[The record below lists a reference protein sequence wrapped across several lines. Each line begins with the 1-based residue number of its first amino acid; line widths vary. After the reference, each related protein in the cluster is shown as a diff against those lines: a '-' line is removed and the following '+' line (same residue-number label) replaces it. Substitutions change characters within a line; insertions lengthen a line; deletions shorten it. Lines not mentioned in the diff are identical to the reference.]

1 MGQTV
6 SNQPLVSVS
15 SQLEYRI
22 SRQMLPLIDVG
33 QDQTHLSIDGSKVV
47 SAPIRPSDDDDDTAS
62 GSVWRLTL
70 RRSLR

>member
-33 QDQTHLSIDGSKVV
+33 QDQTHLSIDGLKVV
-47 SAPIRPSDDDDDTAS
+47 SAPI
-62 GSVWRLTL
+62 
-70 RRSLR
+70 